1 MQGASLRAVWN
12 KQLHRIVGTAVGLL
26 LTWGLLA
33 LPLDKWSVSLLMM
46 ALTFV
51 VETLVVRHYGLA
63 VVFITPLTIF
73 LAEAARLG
81 QGAPAGMLQARLFD
95 IVLGSVIGL
104 LGGICLHS
112 PRFRNALGPRI
123 RRLFSARLLP

>member
-1 MQGASLRAVWN
+1 
-12 KQLHRIVGTAVGLL
+12 
-26 LTWGLLA
+26 
-33 LPLDKWSVSLLMM
+33 
-46 ALTFV
+46 
-51 VETLVVRHYGLA
+51 
-63 VVFITPLTIF
+63 
-73 LAEAARLG
+73 
-81 QGAPAGMLQARLFD
+81 MLQARLFD

>member
-1 MQGASLRAVWN
+1 
-12 KQLHRIVGTAVGLL
+12 
-26 LTWGLLA
+26 
-33 LPLDKWSVSLLMM
+33 
-46 ALTFV
+46 
-51 VETLVVRHYGLA
+51 VRHYGLA